1 MDLMTKLD
9 QAATRYREAKQELD
23 AARDAAAAAVA
34 DALRAGE
41 RPTDVTARSPF
52 TAAYVRQIAR
62 KNDIEP
68 AKPGPK
74 KEQTA

>member
-1 MDLMTKLD
+1 MDPMTKLD
-9 QAATRYREAKQELD
+9 EAAAQYRRAKQALD
-23 AARDAAAAAVA
+23 DARETAAKAVA
-34 DALRAGE
+34 EALRAGQ

-62 KNDIEP
+62 AHDIEP

-74 KEQTA
+74 KGAGS